1 MALDTPTFV
10 SPVPGQ
16 STIESFNYV
25 VSTQGLDTRPLTPG
39 TMLGLDLLEYP
50 RFKDPRVT
58 EPAVIGTI
66 LYSEIIVVTKKFE
79 IPNQAPWYYGTGTD
93 GDGHSHSGWFQKE

>member
-16 STIESFNYV
+16 SSIESFNYV
-25 VSTQGLDTRPLTPG
+25 VSTQGLDSRPLVPD

-50 RFKDPRVT
+50 PFEDPRVVR
-58 EPAVIGTI
+58 PAVIGTI
-66 LYSEIIVVTKKFE
+66 LYGEIIVVTKKYEVAGKLWF
-79 IPNQAPWYYGTGTD
+79 YGTGTD
-93 GDGHSHSGWFQKE
+93 GDGHSHGGWFQKE